1 VLLLPEGKTGKDW
14 NLPQK
19 NALSEIGKRWFEEST
34 VSLEGLTMQVNTGTV
49 TLT

>member
-1 VLLLPEGKTGKDW
+1 VLLLPEGQAGKNW

-19 NALSEIGKRWFEEST
+19 NALSEIGKRWIEEST
-34 VSLEGLTMQVNTGTV
+34 VSLKGLTVQVSTGTV